1 MALVVVYAIYFI
13 IRIDQPTTTKNGRSQ
28 LESSLPDTENTK
40 HPEPLLAISILLNV
54 AITIICA
61 AKLMI
66 YLRVIESYGMLAQLV
81 AQCLADVVPFTVFFF
96 IWLLIFCVLY
106 KVLGSQDN
114 VTDSYPD
121 IHPFFGYLFYNFENA
136 VGNIQ
141 NPTFTYWKSIMCAD
155 AGKAWT
161 YKKVLAKILI
171 YLIYVVW
178 FFNQILVLIILLN
191 FLIAVIS

>member
-1 MALVVVYAIYFI
+1 LGTSSATSTTS
-13 IRIDQPTTTKNGRSQ
+13 DQST
-28 LESSLPDTENTK
+28 LPDKDNTR
-40 HPEPLLAISILLNV
+40 HPSPHLAISILLNV
-54 AITIICA
+54 SITIICA

-141 NPTFTYWKSIMCAD
+141 NPTFTYWKSIMCQEE
-155 AGKAWT
+155 GQKWT
-161 YKKVLAKILI
+161 YKKYLAKILI
-171 YLIYVVW
+171 YLIYLVW